1 MFQRKNK
8 QSVDLGIRRA
18 ENVLQGNHLNVGR
31 LRLSSIDFSDAF
43 LRHAFIHDI
52 ARCRSSGA
60 HGRKL
65 GESNP
70 AALCVKLP
78 ACHFPA
84 LARADRRC
92 AAESMRILIVEDDAI
107 LADAVS
113 AELRK
118 ARYAVDCFA
127 SGGEAESALLSQD
140 YDAVIL
146 DLGLPDMDGLELLRR
161 LRKRR
166 RKVPVLILTARDALD
181 DRVRGLDLGADD
193 YLIKPVELQELAA
206 RMRAVI
212 RRAQGGFDGEMA
224 VGNLVLDSAG
234 RRVTLNGT
242 GIELSSREF
251 AVLEILMMRRGR
263 VVSKDAL
270 MQDLYEADHEVG
282 VNAVEIVIHRVRK
295 KVQNSGVNIR
305 TVRGLGYLLEPA
317 APEA

>member
-1 MFQRKNK
+1 
-8 QSVDLGIRRA
+8 
-18 ENVLQGNHLNVGR
+18 
-31 LRLSSIDFSDAF
+31 
-43 LRHAFIHDI
+43 
-52 ARCRSSGA
+52 
-60 HGRKL
+60 
-65 GESNP
+65 
-70 AALCVKLP
+70 
-78 ACHFPA
+78 
-84 LARADRRC
+84 
-92 AAESMRILIVEDDAI
+92 MRILIVEDDAI

-118 ARYAVDCFA
+118 ARYAVDWFT
-127 SGGEAESALLSQD
+127 SGGEAEGALLSQD

-193 YLIKPVELQELAA
+193 YLIKPIELRELAA

-212 RRAQGGFDGEMA
+212 RRAQGGFEGEVV

-234 RRVTLNGT
+234 RRVSLHGT
-242 GIELSSREF
+242 AIELSSREF
-251 AVLEILMMRRGR
+251 AVLEILMMRNGR

-270 MQDLYEADHEVG
+270 MQDLYESDQDVG

-305 TVRGLGYLLEPA
+305 TVRGLGYFLEPA
-317 APEA
+317 VAPEA

>member
-1 MFQRKNK
+1 M
-8 QSVDLGIRRA
+8 
-18 ENVLQGNHLNVGR
+18 
-31 LRLSSIDFSDAF
+31 
-43 LRHAFIHDI
+43 
-52 ARCRSSGA
+52 
-60 HGRKL
+60 
-65 GESNP
+65 
-70 AALCVKLP
+70 
-78 ACHFPA
+78 
-84 LARADRRC
+84 ARAGRRC
-92 AAESMRILIVEDDAI
+92 AADSMRILIVEDDAI

-113 AELRK
+113 GELRK

-193 YLIKPVELQELAA
+193 YLIKPVELRELAA

-224 VGNLVLDSAG
+224 VGDLMLDSAG

-270 MQDLYEADHEVG
+270 MQDLYEADQEVG

-317 APEA
+317 AAPGE

>member
-1 MFQRKNK
+1 
-8 QSVDLGIRRA
+8 
-18 ENVLQGNHLNVGR
+18 
-31 LRLSSIDFSDAF
+31 
-43 LRHAFIHDI
+43 
-52 ARCRSSGA
+52 
-60 HGRKL
+60 
-65 GESNP
+65 
-70 AALCVKLP
+70 
-78 ACHFPA
+78 
-84 LARADRRC
+84 
-92 AAESMRILIVEDDAI
+92 MRILIVEDDAI

-127 SGGEAESALLSQD
+127 AGGEAESALLSQD

-166 RKVPVLILTARDALD
+166 RKVPVLILTARDALN

-270 MQDLYEADHEVG
+270 MQDLYEADQEVG

-317 APEA
+317 AAAGD